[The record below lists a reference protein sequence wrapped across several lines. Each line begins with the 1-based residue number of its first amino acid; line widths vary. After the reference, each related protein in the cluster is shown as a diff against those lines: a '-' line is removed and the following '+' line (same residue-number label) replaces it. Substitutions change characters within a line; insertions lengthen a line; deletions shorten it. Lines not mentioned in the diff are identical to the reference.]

1 MMEPDL
7 PGMGAVMDIEESG
20 LDFMVTGP
28 RILPE
33 PERARVF
40 GSVMVKAGLYVC
52 MYTGT
57 GGCRI
62 RRLPLFV
69 PKRHELVTGK
79 HR

>member
-52 MYTGT
+52 
-57 GGCRI
+57 I
-62 RRLPLFV
+62 RATVNAGYVVCPCLSQ
-69 PKRHELVTGK
+69 KDTN
-79 HR
+79 